1 MLESF
6 RVRSFRF
13 QWAADAFATWASEM
27 ENLVLGW
34 YVLVDTGSPFL
45 VGLVGALR
53 FGGTLL
59 SPFYGVIADR
69 FDRRTLLIVLRFLHA
84 LQAGAIMA
92 LALSGTLL
100 PWHAFAIT
108 AIGGL
113 MRMAEN
119 VVRQAL
125 MADVVPSSA
134 LMNAVSLSRTTMDV
148 AKIAG
153 AVAGASLL
161 ARLGLGPAYVVI
173 TVCFL
178 LSTVLVFGVST
189 ARSRAA
195 DAGSKPVVK
204 LAPESPYRTLR
215 SGLGYMRQSPTIV
228 AIMFLAFLV
237 NLTVFPLS
245 NGLMPVVARDSF
257 GFGPAGLAM
266 LLAAVSIGAVAGSLV
281 LAALTTRVRRLE
293 RTMLIAIAVWHVL
306 LLVFVQIAGLI
317 AGGAVAS
324 SAVILPIALLVL
336 AAYGAATSGSM
347 VTMQSVLLSTA
358 DVSFRG
364 RVMGVRMMAVY
375 GLPMGLLFGGVLAER
390 FGILP
395 ALTILGLSGVLM
407 TILAALRWPALLRGR
422 VPPSQTAPILAG

>member
-13 QWAADAFATWASEM
+13 QWGADAFATWASEM

-34 YVLVDTGSPFL
+34 YILVDTGSPFL

-84 LQAGAIMA
+84 LQAAAIMA
-92 LALSGTLL
+92 LAVTGTLQ

-108 AIGGL
+108 GVGGL

-119 VVRQAL
+119 VVRQSL
-125 MADVVPSSA
+125 MADIVPSGA
-134 LMNAVSLSRTTMDV
+134 LMNAVSLSRTTMDA

-153 AVAGASLL
+153 AVAGAGLL
-161 ARLGLGPAYVVI
+161 ARLGIGPAYVVI

-178 LSTVLVFGVST
+178 LSTVLIFGVMPG
-189 ARSRAA
+189 RERAVE
-195 DAGSKPVVK
+195 SKPAVKVV
-204 LAPESPYRTLR
+204 LESPYRTLR

-237 NLTVFPLS
+237 NLTAFPLA
-245 NGLMPVVARDSF
+245 NGLMPIVARDAF
-257 GFGPAGLAM
+257 AFGPAGLA
-266 LLAAVSIGAVAGSLV
+266 LLLTASSVGAVAGSLV
-281 LAALTTRVRRLE
+281 LAALTTRVRHPE
-293 RTMLIAIAVWHVL
+293 RTMLTAIAVWHVL
-306 LLVFVQIAGLI
+306 LLVFVQTAG
-317 AGGAVAS
+317 S
-324 SAVILPIALLVL
+324 SAVLPVALLVL

-347 VTMQSVLLSTA
+347 VTMQAVLLSIT

-375 GLPMGLLFGGVLAER
+375 GLPMGLLLGGVLAER
-390 FGILP
+390 LGILP
-395 ALTILGLSGVLM
+395 ALNILGGFGLLM
-407 TILAALRWPALLRGR
+407 TVLAAFRWPALLRGAP
-422 VPPSQTAPILAG
+422 VPPSQTPAPLPATVAGP